1 MSERETG
8 HGSHSVCSPGKTVD
22 HRLCP
27 LPVCRRTQLEH
38 CAATACARSSGHGGA
53 IKIANRIEDKGS
65 HRARAVYSTLEGIEA
80 GSRPSAAGLRRQLEH
95 RALVVES

>member
-65 HRARAVYSTLEGIEA
+65 HRARDVYSTLEGIEA
-80 GSRPSAAGLRRQLEH
+80 GTGPSPAGPLAELPH
-95 RALVVES
+95 RGPVL